1 MMNMFKQFLKKLN
14 LTEMIYMNWL
24 EIYHVMMMKE
34 LYDISV
40 LFLRCLRNLK
50 KWSWLGKIGKNGVK
64 NGVKKSVP
72 KSANIHY
79 FCLFPQNLKNINH
92 IYNDHVGDDMTKEEF
107 RRFCKKCWE
116 KPHGFAV
123 IDLTSKKDTV

>member
-79 FCLFPQNLKNINH
+79 WQIKLAFSLIVCLGNLKL
-92 IYNDHVGDDMTKEEF
+92 
-107 RRFCKKCWE
+107 FCE
-116 KPHGFAV
+116 R
-123 IDLTSKKDTV
+123 